1 MLPIYMA
8 FWSIII
14 ILFLGLTRIR
24 NLAQIIIASLITA
37 LVLLLSQVLF
47 AEFSVASGLYPDLA
61 LSSPDQ
67 FLSQGLTGW
76 LALLVLPCGWLGPI
90 IGLHLAQRW
99 RPSHQEYYN

>member
-24 NLAQIIIASLITA
+24 NLTQIIIASLITA
-37 LVLLLSQVLF
+37 LVLLISQTLF
-47 AEFSVASGLYPDLA
+47 AEFSAAAGLYPGLA
-61 LSSPDQ
+61 LSNPDH
-67 FLSQGLTGW
+67 FLAGGLMGW

-99 RPSHQEYYN
+99 QPNQQEAY

>member
-8 FWSIII
+8 FWSFII

-24 NLAQIIIASLITA
+24 NLAQIIIASLIAA
-37 LVLLLSQVLF
+37 LVLLVSQVLF
-47 AEFSVASGLYPDLA
+47 IEFSAAAGLYSSLA
-61 LSSPDQ
+61 FSNPEH
-67 FLSQGLTGW
+67 FLSQGLMGW

-99 RPSHQEYYN
+99 QPRQEVY

>member
-14 ILFLGLTRIR
+14 LFLGLTRVR
-24 NLAQIIIASLITA
+24 NLAQIIIASLVTA
-37 LVLLLSQVLF
+37 LVLLISQVLF
-47 AEFSVASGLYPDLA
+47 AEFSAAAGLYPDLA
-61 LSSPDQ
+61 LSNPNF
-67 FLSQGLTGW
+67 FLTQGMMGW

-99 RPSHQEYYN
+99 HPNRQEAF

>member
-47 AEFSVASGLYPDLA
+47 AEFSAAAGLYPDLA
-61 LSSPDQ
+61 LSNPNF
-67 FLSQGLTGW
+67 FLTQGMMGW

-99 RPSHQEYYN
+99 HPNRQEAF

>member
-47 AEFSVASGLYPDLA
+47 AEFSAAAGLYPGMA
-61 LSSPDQ
+61 MSNPDTY
-67 FLSQGLTGW
+67 LSQGLMGW

-90 IGLHLAQRW
+90 VGLHLAQRW
-99 RPSHQEYYN
+99 QPNQQEAY